1 MSYRTLATINSFAP
15 GGSDWLWGG
24 LQTAQDSAGLPWAF
38 PPQKQWAGPCSL
50 WDFPPLPAQF
60 HSPSISSYAAQVT
73 HWTWRQVLAISASW
87 KRTSWVLSEAVSV
100 MDTMEW
106 RPANFFCKRP
116 DSQCFRL
123 CGPSGLCCYYSAT
136 LAQKQPKAKCKW
148 WAWLCSLEGWL
159 REMGNQLVWVTSPTL
174 PASGWKLDRG
184 LRALIS
190 YFSDK
195 RK

>member
-24 LQTAQDSAGLPWAF
+24 LQTAQDSAGLPWVF
-38 PPQKQWAGPCSL
+38 PPQEQWAGPCPP
-50 WDFPPLPAQF
+50 WGFPPLPAQF
-60 HSPSISSYAAQVT
+60 HSPSISSYASQVT

-159 REMGNQLVWVTSPTL
+159 REMGWLAGLGHQPYSASLWVET
-174 PASGWKLDRG
+174 R
-184 LRALIS
+184 
-190 YFSDK
+190 
-195 RK
+195 

>member
-1 MSYRTLATINSFAP
+1 MNYRTLAPIISFAP
-15 GGSDWLWGG
+15 GGADWLWGG
-24 LQTAQDSAGLPWAF
+24 LQTAQVPAGLPWAF
-38 PPQKQWAGPCSL
+38 PPQEPWAGPWHPCG
-50 WDFPPLPAQF
+50 FPTLPAHF
-60 HSPSISSYAAQVT
+60 HSPSIGTCAAPSPT
-73 HWTWRQVLAISASW
+73 GLGGRCCISAGW
-87 KRTSWVLSEAVSV
+87 KRTSWAPPEAVSL
-100 MDTMEW
+100 MDTVEW
-106 RPANFFCKRP
+106 RPANFFCKGP

-148 WAWLCSLEGWL
+148 WAWLCSLEAWL
-159 REMGNQLVWVTSPTL
+159 REIGNQLVWVTSPTL

-184 LRALIS
+184 LSTLIS